1 MNITTTNPLRPTAT
15 DNPFESELAPYIGVF
30 IDQLKQ
36 GRYANGTIRKYIV
49 GIGHFARWASQS
61 HLNLTTLDESAVGQ
75 FLDGHLPYCGCPAPT
90 CRSYHDLRAACG
102 HLLRILRTSGVIA
115 RPVVPASPVGDELA
129 CFDGYMR
136 DAQGLAAKTRSGRI
150 GIVQRFLLARF
161 ADRQITLSALQ
172 PADVRQFIADQLE
185 QCGTTS
191 NASALASAL
200 KAYFRYRSVC
210 GDRVHALIAA
220 IARPAHWD
228 LASLPRSLSP
238 DEIGRLLASFTV
250 GLPSPRRGYAMVR
263 CALDLG
269 LRVGEVAKLKITDI
283 DWQNGTVTLR
293 RTKSRREYIL
303 PLPAA
308 TGQAIADY
316 LLFERPS
323 TTNPAVFVRC
333 LAPHDVPI
341 GVDAVRRVV
350 RDAYCRIGLKHTRAH
365 ALRHTLACQL
375 LDHGS
380 SLKEVADVLRH
391 RSLNTT
397 LIYAKLDNRRLLAVA
412 LPWPGSVS

>member
-1 MNITTTNPLRPTAT
+1 MDISTTTPLHHTAK
-15 DNPFESELAPYIGVF
+15 DKAFENELAPYLGAF

-36 GRYANGTIRKYIV
+36 GRYANGTIRTYIA

-61 HLNLTTLDESAVGQ
+61 HLSPKILDESIVSQ
-75 FLDGHLPYCGCPAPT
+75 FLDGHLPFCDCPAPSS
-90 CRSYHDLRAACG
+90 RSYHDLRAACG
-102 HLLRILRTSGVIA
+102 HLLSILRTSGVIA
-115 RPVVPASPVGDELA
+115 RPVAPASPVGDELA

-161 ADRQITLSALQ
+161 ADRQITLRQITLSALQ
-172 PADVRQFIADQLE
+172 PADVRQFIAGQLE

-191 NASALASAL
+191 NASALATAL
-200 KAYFRYRSVC
+200 RAYFRYRTVC
-210 GDRVHALIAA
+210 GDRVQALMDA

-238 DEIGRLLASFTV
+238 DEIDRLLASFTV

-269 LRVGEVAKLKITDI
+269 LRVGEVAKLKIADI

-293 RTKSRREYIL
+293 RTKSRREDIL

-308 TGQAIADY
+308 GQAIADY

-323 TTNPAVFVRC
+323 TTNPAVFVR
-333 LAPHDVPI
+333 
-341 GVDAVRRVV
+341 
-350 RDAYCRIGLKHTRAH
+350 DAYRRIGLKHTRAH